1 MKLKLLFLLL
11 ITINYLSATKI
22 KELAN
27 VIGVRENQLIGYGLV
42 VGLKGTGDGSS
53 SKFTKR
59 AISSML
65 QSVNVKI
72 DSQDIKSKNVA
83 AVIVTAK
90 LPSFARQGDKLD
102 IEVSSIGDA
111 KSLQGGILLLTPLKA
126 VDGEIYALAQGSIT
140 IGGYNDKGSKKINH
154 ATTAKVL
161 GGAIVEREVVYD
173 LSSRKYINLSLKKSD
188 FNTAIKI
195 EKALNQTFAQN
206 LASAIDPRT
215 IRLKRPSHMSM
226 VEFLAKV
233 NETKINYQETQKIVI
248 DEKTGTIVAGVDIT
262 ISPVIITHGDITLKI
277 FPTTKLPKQNN
288 QNSGYFDDS
297 IYIQNS
303 ANVVNIKTDQV
314 TVANITR
321 VLHKLGAKPK
331 DIITI
336 MQTIKR
342 AGAITAELEII

>member
-1 MKLKLLFLLL
+1 MLFL
-11 ITINYLSATKI
+11 I
-22 KELAN
+22 LAESVIAAKVKDLTN

-42 VGLKGTGDGSS
+42 VGLRGTGDGSS

-83 AVIVTAK
+83 AVVVTAK
-90 LPSFARQGDKLD
+90 LPSFARHGDKLD

-140 IGGYNDKGSKKINH
+140 IGGYNDKGSKKLNH
-154 ATTAKVL
+154 ATSAKVL
-161 GGAIVEREVVYD
+161 TGAIVEREVAYD
-173 LSSRKYINLSLKKSD
+173 LSSKEYISLSLKKSD
-188 FNTAIKI
+188 FNTAINI
-195 EKALNQTFAQN
+195 EKKLNQLFLQTTAT
-206 LASAIDPRT
+206 AIDPRT
-215 IRLKRPSHMSM
+215 IRLHKPKDYSM
-226 VEFLAKV
+226 VAFLAKV
-233 NETKINYQETQKIVI
+233 NEANIKYKETQKIVI
-248 DEKTGTIVAGVDIT
+248 DEKTGTIVSGIDVQ
-262 ISPVIITHGDITLKI
+262 ISPIIITHGDITLKI
-277 FPTTKLPKQNN
+277 SPTSKLPKSNDQNRYLDDGVSVEA
-288 QNSGYFDDS
+288 NSN
-297 IYIQNS
+297 I
-303 ANVVNIKTDQV
+303 VNMKYGQI

-321 VLHKLGAKPK
+321 VLHKLGAKPR

>member
-1 MKLKLLFLLL
+1 MKLKVLFILCL
-11 ITINYLSATKI
+11 ILAKFSFAAKV
-22 KELAN
+22 KDLAN

-42 VGLKGTGDGSS
+42 VGLRGTGDGSS

-72 DSQDIKSKNVA
+72 NSQDIKSKNVA

-111 KSLQGGILLLTPLKA
+111 KSLQGGMLLLTPLKA

-140 IGGYNDKGSKKINH
+140 IGGYNNKGAKKLNH

-161 GGAIVEREVVYD
+161 SGAIVEREVVYD
-173 LSSRKYINLSLKKSD
+173 LSSKEFINLSLKKSD
-188 FNTAIKI
+188 FNTAINI
-195 EKALNQTFAQN
+195 EKRLNQLFSQN

-215 IRLKRPSHMSM
+215 IRLKKPLNMSM
-226 VEFLAKV
+226 VAFLAQV
-233 NETKINYQETQKIVI
+233 NEADIDHKETQKIVI
-248 DEKTGTIVAGVDIT
+248 DEKTGTIVAGVDIQ
-262 ISPVIITHGDITLKI
+262 ISPVVITHGDITLKI
-277 FPTTKLPKQNN
+277 SPTAKLPKQDQ
-288 QNSGYFDDS
+288 QNRYFDDGVS
-297 IYIQNS
+297 VETNS
-303 ANVVNIKTDQV
+303 NIINMKYGQI

-321 VLHKLGAKPK
+321 VLHKLGAKPR